1 MIARP
6 SFIVAL
12 TLLLPACS
20 TGGGYPSLAK
30 RPFERAAQAS
40 PVPPAAEPLP
50 ATNGDLLSRVETF
63 RSQGQDGTAA
73 FDVFYEIAAERV
85 RAGAS
90 APVGSESWVVAE
102 VAVARLEQE
111 RAPLMVALAG
121 LDSPYAERMNA
132 AANGDAAPSTLEA
145 IEAVRQPMLAAVESQ
160 NDRLEKLK
168 AMLSEP

>member
-1 MIARP
+1 M
-6 SFIVAL
+6 
-12 TLLLPACS
+12 
-20 TGGGYPSLAK
+20 
-30 RPFERAAQAS
+30 
-40 PVPPAAEPLP
+40 
-50 ATNGDLLSRVETF
+50 
-63 RSQGQDGTAA
+63 
-73 FDVFYEIAAERV
+73 
-85 RAGAS
+85 
-90 APVGSESWVVAE
+90 VAE

-121 LDSPYAERMNA
+121 LDSLYAERMNA